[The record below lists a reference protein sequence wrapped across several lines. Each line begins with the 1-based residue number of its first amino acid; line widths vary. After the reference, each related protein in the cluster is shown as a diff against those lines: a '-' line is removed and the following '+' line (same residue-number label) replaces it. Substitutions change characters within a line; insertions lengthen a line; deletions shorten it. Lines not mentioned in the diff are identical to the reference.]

1 MAAGAEAEG
10 KKRSIEME
18 MENYLKT
25 ELSSSGTPVQS
36 DAGQDIPRSAD
47 KPAPDIVQD
56 LNNSMAHMTMSNSEA
71 ALAELSPDTD
81 LSLHTATESMG
92 SETDTHRDTELTSE
106 IISVDDIDG
115 PTPDP
120 VEEIDGP
127 TPACDSGDQ
136 ASALLYLSSISQSQP
151 SQSDN
156 HNGPQSPQSPPN
168 CPNMTHRG
176 VNLAISIP
184 RIQVSPEAAS
194 KPNHSPSDLSGT
206 SDLSLP
212 PCQSPSRIPSRK
224 NSVVTAQV
232 ISEDLKKLESRL
244 EKFVPKSSD
253 GSECSEGSDNSGKS
267 VNNAVGRLAYS
278 QTASSRA
285 KASEKSGSVSPQEKT
300 TSNMLKTTLRKMTR
314 FSMGG
319 NGKKKDTT
327 EIETK
332 KQNTEVEPKSRSRY
346 PFNGKSRVPKSQ
358 SPAPGVGRSK
368 SFKEPAPPARQNSIP
383 GPGTNNGYTVGSMVY
398 SGSNGSTAR
407 NNVYTSSLR
416 RTKIKHQPT
425 QNTETESDVR
435 DSRETGGRPIT
446 APFGR
451 SGTGGL
457 ERGAMRRSVS
467 ATRGATSSATTNTA
481 NRLVKKSRPVQ
492 TSLTRDPAMDS
503 TDTENPGQVNF
514 QVWLPELLGVDGGD
528 LVETTVS
535 DYSEPV
541 DVRKNRALT
550 LENMKLSRE
559 VERLKGHQGENELLR
574 KELRGLRSKLEEE
587 QKCRGKIQSDL
598 EQYQERV
605 RVCMDSMDSVER
617 QFESRDLALQQLEG
631 ENSRVEEVGVQLRD
645 RLGQA
650 EQVIGGQKRELER
663 SLAAQKTLIQQLQ
676 ESEAEAREL
685 QEFLQAEKGTLVEAL
700 KEGEQEIKRV
710 ESEVK
715 NRDSTV
721 RQMEEQAGLLVRRA
735 EQRSQELGCAK
746 AEIAGVKDRAREM
759 LLAQGAELSRA
770 SVAISSLT
778 GRLEQLVGGEGAVW
792 EENSNSDKSE
802 ESASDPAVNIDLN
815 ARRSS
820 QFLVTPT
827 ESLDKGDLLS
837 EFSRA
842 MMTTSTGSDQL
853 GMHSEMTSLH
863 TLATVIQERQQL
875 EGQGRSVGNITVP
888 GLTEQ
893 LCQVENLV
901 AKLMCVN
908 MVRSQ
913 ENVTNGNTNTNLELE
928 TLDLEDKEVTR
939 SLIQDQSTRL
949 VEMQQLVVARDKA
962 MQEMRT
968 KFSRNRQILT
978 SNWEQAETEVRRLD
992 EIYHDTVERVLM
1004 SLASVPDLSQQYPS
1018 LAQLVANLQLVRD
1031 SQQTQEDNDNKVVS
1045 NSNKNTNTV
1054 MSRSLVSEVLNN
1066 THSSHTGVTSLMSQS
1081 QILTNSNTSGIL
1093 TQSILS
1099 DPCLLK
1105 SPAPSLPSLLSTS
1118 ALSASQLSREDMNA
1132 NQSL

>member
-1 MAAGAEAEG
+1 METEEE
-10 KKRSIEME
+10 KRKSSIETE

-25 ELSSSGTPVQS
+25 ELNNSA
-36 DAGQDIPRSAD
+36 AGDGAEQNISEKVGATT
-47 KPAPDIVQD
+47 PDIVKD
-56 LNNSMAHMTMSNSEA
+56 LNNSLSSMSICSDPA
-71 ALAELSPDTD
+71 QATLSPESE
-81 LSLHTATESMG
+81 LSLHTATESIN
-92 SETDTHRDTELTSE
+92 SEETNTPKDTEMTSE
-106 IISVDDIDG
+106 IISVDDIDES
-115 PTPDP
+115 TRD
-120 VEEIDGP
+120 VEDTDDCDGVASVESQRINQNEEQ
-127 TPACDSGDQ
+127 TPANN
-136 ASALLYLSSISQSQP
+136 SI
-151 SQSDN
+151 
-156 HNGPQSPQSPPN
+156 PQ
-168 CPNMTHRG
+168 RG
-176 VNLAISIP
+176 ANLAISIP
-184 RIQVSPEAAS
+184 RIQVSPETS
-194 KPNHSPSDLSGT
+194 PKPNPSSSDLQKPSDLQ
-206 SDLSLP
+206 
-212 PCQSPSRIPSRK
+212 PCPSPSRIPSRK
-224 NSVVTAQV
+224 NSAVTSQV

-267 VNNAVGRLAYS
+267 VTNVSRLHYS

-285 KASEKSGSVSPQEKT
+285 KASEKSGSVSPQDKT
-300 TSNMLKTTLRKMTR
+300 TSNMLKSTLRKMTR

-319 NGKKKDTT
+319 NGKKKDMN
-327 EIETK
+327 EAENK
-332 KQNTEVEPKSRSRY
+332 KTSPEVEQKSVGRSRN

-368 SFKEPAPPARQNSIP
+368 SFKEPSLPAGRQNSIP
-383 GPGTNNGYTVGSMVY
+383 TSSGYGTGFN
-398 SGSNGSTAR
+398 GSNGSTAR
-407 NNVYTSSLR
+407 NNIYTSSLR
-416 RTKIKHQPT
+416 RTKIKHQI
-425 QNTETESDVR
+425 NVGEDSSDNRENSR
-435 DSRETGGRPIT
+435 DPPSRPIT

-467 ATRGATSSATTNTA
+467 ATRGAASSANTNMM
-481 NRLVKKSRPVQ
+481 NKLVTKSRPVQ
-492 TSLTRDPAMDS
+492 TSLTRDPALDCP
-503 TDTENPGQVNF
+503 DLENPGQVNF
-514 QVWLPELLGVDGGD
+514 QVWLPELLGGDGGD

-535 DYSEPV
+535 DYTEPV

-550 LENMKLSRE
+550 LENMKLARE
-559 VERLKGHQGENELLR
+559 VERLKGHQGDNDMLK
-574 KELRGLRSKLEEE
+574 KELKGLRCKLEEE
-587 QKCRGKIQSDL
+587 QKCRGKIQGDL

-605 RVCMDSMDSVER
+605 KVCMESMDSVER

-631 ENSRVEEVGVQLRD
+631 ENSRLGEVGMQLKE
-645 RLGQA
+645 RLSQA

-663 SLAAQKTLIQQLQ
+663 SMAAQKTLIQQLQ

-685 QEFLQAEKGTLVEAL
+685 QEFLQAEKGTLAEAL
-700 KEGEQEIKRV
+700 KESEQEVKRM

-715 NRDSTV
+715 SRDNTI
-721 RQMEEQAGLLVRRA
+721 RQMEEQAGLLVRRT
-735 EQRSQELGCAK
+735 EQKSQELGCAK

-778 GRLEQLVGGEGAVW
+778 SRLEQLVGVEGATW

-827 ESLDKGDLLS
+827 ESFDKGELLS

-853 GMHSEMTSLH
+853 GLLSDNTSLH
-863 TLATVIQERQQL
+863 NLATTIQERQQL

-893 LCQVENLV
+893 LSQVEQLV

-908 MVRSQ
+908 MARSQ
-913 ENVTNGNTNTNLELE
+913 ENLNNGNSNTNLELE
-928 TLDLEDKEVTR
+928 NLDLENKDVTR
-939 SLIQDQSTRL
+939 SIIQDQATRL
-949 VEMQQLVVARDKA
+949 AEMQQLVIARDKA
-962 MQEMRT
+962 MQEMRS

-978 SNWEQAETEVRRLD
+978 TNWEQAESEVRRLD
-992 EIYHDTVERVLM
+992 EIYHDTVDRVVM
-1004 SLASVPDLSQQYPS
+1004 TLASVPDLSQQYPG
-1018 LAQLVANLQLVRD
+1018 LKQLMANLQLVRET
-1031 SQQTQEDNDNKVVS
+1031 QQAQESTDNDNKVVA
-1045 NSNKNTNTV
+1045 NTNKNTM
-1054 MSRSLVSEVLNN
+1054 MSRSLVSEVLSNSN
-1066 THSSHTGVTSLMSQS
+1066 TSGITSMMSQS

-1093 TQSILS
+1093 SQSILS

-1105 SPAPSLPSLLSTS
+1105 SPAPSLPTLLSTS
-1118 ALSASQLSREDMNA
+1118 AISTSQLSREDMNA

>member
-1 MAAGAEAEG
+1 VRTKSSQLGMETEEE
-10 KKRSIEME
+10 KRKSSIETE
-18 MENYLKT
+18 MENYLKA
-25 ELSSSGTPVQS
+25 ELNSET
-36 DAGQDIPRSAD
+36 AGDNMQHQEIPEKAAD
-47 KPAPDIVQD
+47 TTTPDIVRD
-56 LNNSMAHMTMSNSEA
+56 LNNSLSNMSLCSDSGPA
-71 ALAELSPDTD
+71 VLSPESE

-92 SETDTHRDTELTSE
+92 SEESNTPKDTEMTSE

-115 PTPDP
+115 
-120 VEEIDGP
+120 DG
-127 TPACDSGDQ
+127 GE
-136 ASALLYLSSISQSQP
+136 ASNQSQRTIQNEEPLP
-151 SQSDN
+151 SHTSI
-156 HNGPQSPQSPPN
+156 PQ
-168 CPNMTHRG
+168 RG
-176 VNLAISIP
+176 ANLAISIP
-184 RIQVSPEAAS
+184 RIQVSQETCSAS
-194 KPNHSPSDLSGT
+194 SELLKPSDL
-206 SDLSLP
+206 P
-212 PCQSPSRIPSRK
+212 PCPSPSRIPSRK
-224 NSVVTAQV
+224 NSTVTSQV

-244 EKFVPKSSD
+244 EKFVPRSSD

-267 VNNAVGRLAYS
+267 VTNVSRLHYS

-285 KASEKSGSVSPQEKT
+285 KASDKSGSVSPQDKT

-319 NGKKKDTT
+319 NGKKKDTA
-327 EIETK
+327 ESENK
-332 KQNTEVEPKSRSRY
+332 KTSPEVEQKSSGRSRN

-368 SFKEPAPPARQNSIP
+368 SFKEPLPPGRQNSIP
-383 GPGTNNGYTVGSMVY
+383 TSSGYGAAL
-398 SGSNGSTAR
+398 SGSNASTAR

-416 RTKIKHQPT
+416 RTKMKHQMSGEDT
-425 QNTETESDVR
+425 STSTDN
-435 DSRETGGRPIT
+435 REPPSRPIT
-446 APFGR
+446 ASFGR

-467 ATRGATSSATTNTA
+467 ATRGATTSANTNMT
-481 NRLVKKSRPVQ
+481 NRLVTKSRPVQ
-492 TSLTRDPAMDS
+492 TSLTRDPASDCP
-503 TDTENPGQVNF
+503 DLENPGQVNF
-514 QVWLPELLGVDGGD
+514 QVWLPELLGGDGGD
-528 LVETTVS
+528 LVETMVS

-550 LENMKLSRE
+550 LENMKLARE
-559 VERLKGHQGENELLR
+559 VERLKGHQGDNDMLK
-574 KELRGLRSKLEEE
+574 KELKGLRSKLEEE
-587 QKCRGKIQSDL
+587 QKCRGKIQGDL

-605 RVCMDSMDSVER
+605 KVCMESMDSVER

-631 ENSRVEEVGVQLRD
+631 ENSRLGEVGMQLKE

-685 QEFLQAEKGTLVEAL
+685 QEFLQAEKGTLAEAL
-700 KEGEQEIKRV
+700 KEAEQEVKKM
-710 ESEVK
+710 EAEVK
-715 NRDSTV
+715 SRDSTI
-721 RQMEEQAGLLVRRA
+721 RQMEEQAGLLVRRT
-735 EQRSQELGCAK
+735 EQKSQELGCAK

-778 GRLEQLVGGEGAVW
+778 TRLEQLVGVEGATW

-827 ESLDKGDLLS
+827 ESFDKGELVS

-853 GMHSEMTSLH
+853 GLLSDNTSLH
-863 TLATVIQERQQL
+863 NLATTIQERQQL

-893 LCQVENLV
+893 LSQVEQLV

-908 MVRSQ
+908 MARSQ
-913 ENVTNGNTNTNLELE
+913 EENLNNGNSNSNLELE
-928 TLDLEDKEVTR
+928 NLDLENKDVTR
-939 SLIQDQSTRL
+939 SIIQDQATRL
-949 VEMQQLVVARDKA
+949 AEMQQVVVARDKA
-962 MQEMRT
+962 MQEMRS

-978 SNWEQAETEVRRLD
+978 TNWEQAETEVRRLD
-992 EIYHDTVERVLM
+992 EIYHDTVDRVVM
-1004 SLASVPDLSQQYPS
+1004 TLASVPDLSQQYPP
-1018 LAQLVANLQLVRD
+1018 LKQLMANLQLVRE
-1031 SQQTQEDNDNKVVS
+1031 SQQVQENTDNHNKVVA
-1045 NSNKNTNTV
+1045 NSNKNTM
-1054 MSRSLVSEVLNN
+1054 MSRSLVSEVLSNSN
-1066 THSSHTGVTSLMSQS
+1066 TSGMGSHMMSQS

-1118 ALSASQLSREDMNA
+1118 AISTSQLSREDMNA

>member
-1 MAAGAEAEG
+1 METEEEAR
-10 KKRSIEME
+10 KSSIETE

-25 ELSSSGTPVQS
+25 ELSHPAGGDTVQN
-36 DAGQDIPRSAD
+36 DAGQDIPEQD
-47 KPAPDIVQD
+47 NTTTPDIVKD
-56 LNNSMAHMTMSNSEA
+56 LNNSLSNMSMSEA
-71 ALAELSPDTD
+71 GEAELSPESD
-81 LSLHTATESMG
+81 LSLHTATESLG
-92 SETDTHRDTELTSE
+92 SEESNTHKDTEMTSE
-106 IISVDDIDG
+106 IISVDDNDG
-115 PTPDP
+115 P
-120 VEEIDGP
+120 IDHSEGP
-127 TPACDSGDQ
+127 N
-136 ASALLYLSSISQSQP
+136 SSNSSKIIPNGQQLPHNSTVSQ
-151 SQSDN
+151 
-156 HNGPQSPQSPPN
+156 
-168 CPNMTHRG
+168 RG
-176 VNLAISIP
+176 ANLAISIP
-184 RIQVSPEAAS
+184 RIQVSPDS
-194 KPNHSPSDLSGT
+194 SPKPNISPSEE
-206 SDLSLP
+206 P
-212 PCQSPSRIPSRK
+212 PLCPSPSRIPSRK
-224 NSVVTAQV
+224 NSAVTSQV

-267 VNNAVGRLAYS
+267 VTTASRLHYS

-285 KASEKSGSVSPQEKT
+285 KASEKSGSVSPQENKT

-319 NGKKKDTT
+319 NGKKKDAN
-327 EIETK
+327 EAETK
-332 KQNTEVEPKSRSRY
+332 KTSPEVEQKSVGRSRN

-368 SFKEPAPPARQNSIP
+368 SFKEPAAVPGRQGGIP
-383 GPGTNNGYTVGSMVY
+383 TSSGYGGAY
-398 SGSNGSTAR
+398 AGSNGSTAR

-416 RTKIKHQPT
+416 RTKIKHQT
-425 QNTETESDVR
+425 SGEESD
-435 DSRETGGRPIT
+435 REAPARPIT
-446 APFGR
+446 AAAFGR

-467 ATRGATSSATTNTA
+467 ATRGATTSGNTNMV
-481 NRLVKKSRPVQ
+481 NRLVMKSRPVQ
-492 TSLTRDPAMDS
+492 TSLTRDPAIDCP
-503 TDTENPGQVNF
+503 DVENPGQVNF
-514 QVWLPELLGVDGGD
+514 QVWLPELLGGDDGN

-550 LENMKLSRE
+550 LENMKLARE
-559 VERLKGHQGENELLR
+559 VERLKGHQGENELLK
-574 KELRGLRSKLEEE
+574 KELRGLRGKLEEE
-587 QKCRGKIQSDL
+587 QKCRGKIQGDL
-598 EQYQERV
+598 EQYQDRV
-605 RVCMDSMDSVER
+605 RVCMESMDSVER
-617 QFESRDLALQQLEG
+617 QFESRDLALQQMEG
-631 ENSRVEEVGVQLRD
+631 ENSRLGEVGMQLKE

-685 QEFLQAEKGTLVEAL
+685 QEFLQAEKGTLAEAL
-700 KEGEQEIKRV
+700 KEAEQEIKKV
-710 ESEVK
+710 EGEVK
-715 NRDSTV
+715 NRENTV
-721 RQMEEQAGLLVRRA
+721 KQMEEQAGLLVRRT

-746 AEIAGVKDRAREM
+746 AEIAGVKERAREM

-778 GRLEQLVGGEGAVW
+778 SRLEHLVGVEGATW

-802 ESASDPAVNIDLN
+802 ESASDPAVNIDLH

-853 GMHSEMTSLH
+853 GLLSDNSSLH
-863 TLATVIQERQQL
+863 TLATTIQERQQL

-893 LCQVENLV
+893 LSQVEQLV

-908 MVRSQ
+908 MARSQ
-913 ENVTNGNTNTNLELE
+913 ENLTNGNTNTNLELE
-928 TLDLEDKEVTR
+928 DLDLENKDVTR
-939 SLIQDQSTRL
+939 SIIQDQANRL
-949 VEMQQLVVARDKA
+949 AEMQQVVVARDKA
-962 MQEMRT
+962 MQEMRS

-978 SNWEQAETEVRRLD
+978 SNWEQAESEVRRLD
-992 EIYHDTVERVLM
+992 EIYHDTVDRVVM
-1004 SLASVPDLSQQYPS
+1004 TMASVPDLSQQYPG
-1018 LAQLVANLQLVRD
+1018 LAQLLANLQLVRE
-1031 SQQTQEDNDNKVVS
+1031 SQLTQENTDNDNKVVA
-1045 NSNKNTNTV
+1045 NSNKNTNT
-1054 MSRSLVSEVLNN
+1054 MMTRSLVSEVLSN
-1066 THSSHTGVTSLMSQS
+1066 SSGITSMMSQS

-1093 TQSILS
+1093 TQSIMS

-1118 ALSASQLSREDMNA
+1118 AISASQLSREDMNA

>member
-1 MAAGAEAEG
+1 METEEE
-10 KKRSIEME
+10 KRKSSIETE

-25 ELSSSGTPVQS
+25 ELNNSAAGDGTEQNISEKVG
-36 DAGQDIPRSAD
+36 ATT
-47 KPAPDIVQD
+47 PDIVKD
-56 LNNSMAHMTMSNSEA
+56 LNNSLSSMSICSDPA
-71 ALAELSPDTD
+71 QATLSPESE
-81 LSLHTATESMG
+81 LSLHTATESIN
-92 SETDTHRDTELTSE
+92 SEETNTPKDTEMTSE
-106 IISVDDIDG
+106 IISVDDIDES
-115 PTPDP
+115 TRD
-120 VEEIDGP
+120 VEDTDDCDGVASVESQRINQNEEQ
-127 TPACDSGDQ
+127 TPANN
-136 ASALLYLSSISQSQP
+136 SI
-151 SQSDN
+151 
-156 HNGPQSPQSPPN
+156 PQ
-168 CPNMTHRG
+168 RG
-176 VNLAISIP
+176 ANLAISIP
-184 RIQVSPEAAS
+184 RIQVSPETS
-194 KPNHSPSDLSGT
+194 PKPNPSSSDLQKPSDLQ
-206 SDLSLP
+206 
-212 PCQSPSRIPSRK
+212 PCPSPSRIPSRK
-224 NSVVTAQV
+224 NSAVTSQV

-267 VNNAVGRLAYS
+267 VTNVSRLHYS

-285 KASEKSGSVSPQEKT
+285 KASEKSGSVSPQDKT
-300 TSNMLKTTLRKMTR
+300 TSNMLKSTLRKMTR

-319 NGKKKDTT
+319 NGKKKDMN
-327 EIETK
+327 EAENK
-332 KQNTEVEPKSRSRY
+332 KTSPEVEQKSVGRSRN

-368 SFKEPAPPARQNSIP
+368 SFKEPSLPAGRQNSIP
-383 GPGTNNGYTVGSMVY
+383 TSSGYGTGFN
-398 SGSNGSTAR
+398 GSNGSTAR
-407 NNVYTSSLR
+407 NNIYTSSLR
-416 RTKIKHQPT
+416 RTKIKHQI
-425 QNTETESDVR
+425 NVGEDSSDNRENSR
-435 DSRETGGRPIT
+435 DPPSRPIT

-467 ATRGATSSATTNTA
+467 ATRGAASSANTNMM
-481 NRLVKKSRPVQ
+481 NKLVTKSRPVQ
-492 TSLTRDPAMDS
+492 TSLTRDPALDCP
-503 TDTENPGQVNF
+503 DLENPGQVNF
-514 QVWLPELLGVDGGD
+514 QVWLPELLGGDGGD

-535 DYSEPV
+535 DYTEPV

-550 LENMKLSRE
+550 LENMKLARE
-559 VERLKGHQGENELLR
+559 VERLKGHQGDNDMLK
-574 KELRGLRSKLEEE
+574 KELKGLRCKLEEE
-587 QKCRGKIQSDL
+587 QKCRGKIQGDL

-605 RVCMDSMDSVER
+605 KVCMESMDSVER

-631 ENSRVEEVGVQLRD
+631 ENSRLGEVGMQLKE
-645 RLGQA
+645 RLSQA

-663 SLAAQKTLIQQLQ
+663 SMAAQKTLIQQLQ

-685 QEFLQAEKGTLVEAL
+685 QEFLQAEKGTLAEAL
-700 KEGEQEIKRV
+700 KESEQEVKRM

-715 NRDSTV
+715 SRDNTI
-721 RQMEEQAGLLVRRA
+721 RQMEEQAGLLVRRT
-735 EQRSQELGCAK
+735 EQKSQELGCAK

-778 GRLEQLVGGEGAVW
+778 SRLEQLVGVEGATW

-827 ESLDKGDLLS
+827 ESFDKGELLS

-853 GMHSEMTSLH
+853 GLLSDNTSLH
-863 TLATVIQERQQL
+863 NLATTIQERQQL

-893 LCQVENLV
+893 LSQVEQLV

-908 MVRSQ
+908 MARSQ
-913 ENVTNGNTNTNLELE
+913 ENLNNGNSSTNLELE
-928 TLDLEDKEVTR
+928 NLDLENKDVTR
-939 SLIQDQSTRL
+939 SIIQDQATRL
-949 VEMQQLVVARDKA
+949 AEMQQLVMARDKA
-962 MQEMRT
+962 MQEMRS

-978 SNWEQAETEVRRLD
+978 TNWEQAESEVRRLD
-992 EIYHDTVERVLM
+992 EIYHDTVDRVVM
-1004 SLASVPDLSQQYPS
+1004 TLASVPDLSQQYPG
-1018 LAQLVANLQLVRD
+1018 LKQLMANLQLVRET
-1031 SQQTQEDNDNKVVS
+1031 QQAQESTDNDNKVVA
-1045 NSNKNTNTV
+1045 NTNKNTM
-1054 MSRSLVSEVLNN
+1054 MSRSLVSEVLSNSN
-1066 THSSHTGVTSLMSQS
+1066 TSGITSMMSQS

-1093 TQSILS
+1093 SQSILS

-1118 ALSASQLSREDMNA
+1118 AISTSQLSREDMNA

>member
-1 MAAGAEAEG
+1 MATGAEAEEAR
-10 KKRSIEME
+10 KRSIETE

-25 ELSSSGTPVQS
+25 ELSPPEADDSDVGQEITEPV
-36 DAGQDIPRSAD
+36 DNV
-47 KPAPDIVQD
+47 KETPAPDIVQD
-56 LNNSMAHMTMSNSEA
+56 LNYSMANI
-71 ALAELSPDTD
+71 ALSSSPDTD

-92 SETDTHRDTELTSE
+92 SDTDTHNSDNAHKDREMTSE

-115 PTPDP
+115 PSPDNQNQLKYAP
-120 VEEIDGP
+120 DN
-127 TPACDSGDQ
+127 SSQ
-136 ASALLYLSSISQSQP
+136 LSKEVAPQTKTQPPSEVAPQTSQQRSQSTSP
-151 SQSDN
+151 VSP
-156 HNGPQSPQSPPN
+156 NGHLP
-168 CPNMTHRG
+168 HRG
-176 VNLAISIP
+176 ADLAISIP
-184 RIQVSPEAAS
+184 RIQVSPETGN
-194 KPNHSPSDLSGT
+194 KPNHSPSDLNQDG
-206 SDLSLP
+206 DLP
-212 PCQSPSRIPSRK
+212 TCHSPSRIPSRK
-224 NSVVTAQV
+224 NSAVTAMV

-267 VNNAVGRLAYS
+267 VTNVVSRLHYS

-300 TSNMLKTTLRKMTR
+300 SNMLKTTLRKMTR

-319 NGKKKDTT
+319 NGKKK
-327 EIETK
+327 EGSEEEGK
-332 KQNTEVEPKSRSRY
+332 KTNIDEEPKSRSRN

-358 SPAPGVGRSK
+358 SPAPVVGRSK
-368 SFKEPAPPARQNSIP
+368 SFKEPAAPSSRMTSIP
-383 GPGTNNGYTVGSMVY
+383 SMAY

-416 RTKIKHQPT
+416 RTKMKHQAS
-425 QNTETESDVR
+425 ETEAEGREAQPR
-435 DSRETGGRPIT
+435 DQSASRPIT

-467 ATRGATSSATTNTA
+467 ASRGGNSSTASTA

-492 TSLTRDPAMDS
+492 TSLTRDPGMDS
-503 TDTENPGQVNF
+503 PDLENPGQVKF
-514 QVWLPELLGVDGGD
+514 QVWLPELLGIDGGD
-528 LVETTVS
+528 LVETTVC

-550 LENMKLSRE
+550 LENMKLARE
-559 VERLKGHQGENELLR
+559 VERLKGHQGENELLK

-587 QKCRGKIQSDL
+587 QRCRGKIQGDL

-605 RVCMDSMDSVER
+605 KVCMESMDSVER
-617 QFESRDLALQQLEG
+617 QFESRDIALQQMEG
-631 ENSRVEEVGVQLRD
+631 ENARAEEVVMHLKE

-700 KEGEQEIKRV
+700 REGEQEIKRI
-710 ESEVK
+710 EGEVRTRENSIK
-715 NRDSTV
+715 
-721 RQMEEQAGLLVRRA
+721 QMEEQAGLLVRRS

-778 GRLEQLVGGEGAVW
+778 SRLEQLVGVETNTW
-792 EENSNSDKSE
+792 EENSNSDRSE
-802 ESASDPAVNIDLN
+802 ESASDPAVNIDLM

-827 ESLDKGDLLS
+827 DSLDKGDLLS
-837 EFSRA
+837 EFSKA

-853 GMHSEMTSLH
+853 GLHSDNTSLH
-863 TLATVIQERQQL
+863 TLATAIQERQQL
-875 EGQGRSVGNITVP
+875 EGQGRAVGNITVP

-893 LCQVENLV
+893 LSQIEQLV

-908 MVRSQ
+908 MARSQ
-913 ENVTNGNTNTNLELE
+913 ENMANGNINSNLELE

-939 SLIQDQSTRL
+939 NIIQDQATRL
-949 VEMQQLVVARDKA
+949 AEMQQMVVTKDKTL
-962 MQEMRT
+962 QEMRT

-978 SNWEQAETEVRRLD
+978 SNWEQAESEVRRLD
-992 EIYHDTVERVLM
+992 EIYHDTVDRVVM
-1004 SLASVPDLSQQYPS
+1004 SLASVPDLSVQHPG
-1018 LAQLVANLQLVRD
+1018 LAQLVTNLQMVRE
-1031 SQQTQEDNDNKVVS
+1031 SQQVQENTDNDNKMVV
-1045 NSNKNTNTV
+1045 NTNKNTNSMMT
-1054 MSRSLVSEVLNN
+1054 RSLVSEVLSNSN
-1066 THSSHTGVTSLMSQS
+1066 SGVTSSLMSQS

-1093 TQSILS
+1093 TNSILS

-1118 ALSASQLSREDMNA
+1118 AISASQLSREDMNA

>member
-1 MAAGAEAEG
+1 MASEAEVEAR
-10 KKRSIEME
+10 KSSIETE

-25 ELSSSGTPVQS
+25 ELSPPGVPSDVVKDTPETV
-36 DAGQDIPRSAD
+36 DTGAD

-56 LNNSMAHMTMSNSEA
+56 LNTSMANMAMSNQDA
-71 ALAELSPDTD
+71 AAAESSPDTD
-81 LSLHTATESMG
+81 LSLHTATESIG

-115 PTPDP
+115 HTEVDN
-120 VEEIDGP
+120 D
-127 TPACDSGDQ
+127 DN
-136 ASALLYLSSISQSQP
+136 SAQTTSSQP
-151 SQSDN
+151 SQIIIP
-156 HNGPQSPQSPPN
+156 NGQQMPPN
-168 CPNMTHRG
+168 SLPSAIPHRG

-184 RIQVSPEAAS
+184 RIQVSPEIAP
-194 KPNHSPSDLSGT
+194 KPNHSPSDLQRA
-206 SDLSLP
+206 SDLP
-212 PCQSPSRIPSRK
+212 TCPSPSRIPSRK
-224 NSVVTAQV
+224 NSAVTTQV
-232 ISEDLKKLESRL
+232 ISEDLRKLESRL

-267 VNNAVGRLAYS
+267 VTNVVSRLHYS

-285 KASEKSGSVSPQEKT
+285 KASEKSGSVSPQEK

-319 NGKKKDTT
+319 NGKKKDNSPET
-327 EIETK
+327 ETK
-332 KQNTEVEPKSRSRY
+332 KTNVEIEPKSRSRN

-368 SFKEPAPPARQNSIP
+368 SFKEPALPGRQNSIP
-383 GPGTNNGYTVGSMVY
+383 GVASSSGYTGSMAY
-398 SGSNGSTAR
+398 AGSNGSTAR

-416 RTKIKHQPT
+416 RTKIKHQ
-425 QNTETESDVR
+425 NSEENERDVR
-435 DSRETGGRPIT
+435 EPASRPIT

-467 ATRGATSSATTNTA
+467 ATRGATSSASTNTA
-481 NRLVKKSRPVQ
+481 SRLVKKSRPVQ

-503 TDTENPGQVNF
+503 PDLENPGQVKF
-514 QVWLPELLGVDGGD
+514 QVWLPELLGGDGGD
-528 LVETTVS
+528 SVETTVT

-550 LENMKLSRE
+550 LENMKLARE

-587 QKCRGKIQSDL
+587 QKCRGKIQGDL

-605 RVCMDSMDSVER
+605 KVCMESMDSVER

-631 ENSRVEEVGVQLRD
+631 ENARVEDVGVQLRE

-650 EQVIGGQKRELER
+650 EHVIGGQKRELER

-700 KEGEQEIKRV
+700 KESEQEMKKV
-710 ESEVK
+710 EGEVR
-715 NRDSTV
+715 NRDNTI

-778 GRLEQLVGGEGAVW
+778 SRLEQLVGVEGATW

-802 ESASDPAVNIDLN
+802 ESASDPAVNIDMH

-853 GMHSEMTSLH
+853 GLLSDNTSLH
-863 TLATVIQERQQL
+863 TLATTIQERQQL
-875 EGQGRSVGNITVP
+875 EGQGRSVGTITVP

-893 LCQVENLV
+893 ISQVEQLV
-901 AKLMCVN
+901 AKVMCVN
-908 MVRSQ
+908 MARSQ
-913 ENVTNGNTNTNLELE
+913 ENMANGNANTNLELE

-939 SLIQDQSTRL
+939 SIIQDQAARL
-949 VEMQQLVVARDKA
+949 AELQQLVVGRDKA

-978 SNWEQAETEVRRLD
+978 SNWEQAESEVRRLD
-992 EIYHDTVERVLM
+992 EIYHDTVDRVVM
-1004 SLASVPDLSQQYPS
+1004 SLASVPDLSQQYPGLS
-1018 LAQLVANLQLVRD
+1018 QLVSNLQLVRET
-1031 SQQTQEDNDNKVVS
+1031 QQTQENTDNDNKVVV
-1045 NSNKNTNTV
+1045 NTNKNTNTV
-1054 MSRSLVSEVLNN
+1054 MSRSLVSEVLSNSN
-1066 THSSHTGVTSLMSQS
+1066 TSGITSLMSQS